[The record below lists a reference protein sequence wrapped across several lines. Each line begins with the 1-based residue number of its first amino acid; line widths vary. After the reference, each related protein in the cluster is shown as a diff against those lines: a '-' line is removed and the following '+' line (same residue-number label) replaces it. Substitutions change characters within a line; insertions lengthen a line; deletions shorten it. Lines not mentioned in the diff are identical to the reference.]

1 MTYSYREANSSDAK
15 SCVKILRDW
24 AEQTSWMPE
33 LDDLEPMEEYWKGIF
48 KNDPTWVA
56 ELNSKIIGFCVRNIG
71 NENNIGALYV
81 VPEARNSGIGKHLLD
96 LAKEGCDYITVWAY
110 ELNTKAR
117 SFYHREGCIEISRE
131 FDTSVNLMDVEHRW
145 KR

>member
-1 MTYSYREANSSDAK
+1 MYFLFSFSQANNIDPLPAK
-15 SCVKILRDW
+15 GSKTILLTLLLFNK
-24 AEQTSWMPE
+24 ALS
-33 LDDLEPMEEYWKGIF
+33 L
-48 KNDPTWVA
+48 
-56 ELNSKIIGFCVRNIG
+56 KIIGFCVRNIG

-81 VPEARNSGIGKHLLD
+81 VPEARNYGIGKHLLD